1 MEHTFS
7 KMDNHMKVAS
17 KMENKVGGDTDIL
30 METCMRENGKMISNK
45 ARELCGI
52 LTSIS
57 MKDNG

>member
-1 MEHTFS
+1 
-7 KMDNHMKVAS
+7 MKVAS